1 MPNDL
6 WNKLVSEL
14 AELHV
19 RASHFAFGLFNEP
32 TLDPQLLPRINQL
45 IAALPHQKIAINTSG
60 KIMLTALA
68 RELNSQ
74 LHNIAFTFCGYDAAS
89 YERNTIGGHFDRIR
103 ENILSLVNLPGRRFD
118 VRVSVV
124 TTRETVGKLEAVR
137 QLFPR
142 ACVGYSL
149 LMNRCA
155 ALSNFADIVPGEP
168 RPSWCNVTPM
178 EDLIID
184 SDGIVLLCCQDWM
197 REVPLGNLRKESIA
211 EIRYRHQNSKLRR
224 LLETGQRDQIVSCT
238 KCMHADESWR
248 DGRGL

>member
-68 RELNSQ
+68 R
-74 LHNIAFTFCGYDAAS
+74 GYDAAS

-178 EDLIID
+178 
-184 SDGIVLLCCQDWM
+184 
-197 REVPLGNLRKESIA
+197 
-211 EIRYRHQNSKLRR
+211 
-224 LLETGQRDQIVSCT
+224 
-238 KCMHADESWR
+238 
-248 DGRGL
+248 